1 MLLADCTD
9 PVPNEN
15 YDRIVKNEQE
25 YLRQMEIELEK
36 ADDAD
41 KKEWQAAIE
50 SQKAWMENN
59 LEDMRWTISEE
70 AIRHY
75 VEDIAPHMF
84 VKRPTFRNGNKDNSA
99 PELDTLIERYQA
111 GQMTMEQFIRDA
123 DSKIRMMQMED
134 Y

>member
-1 MLLADCTD
+1 
-9 PVPNEN
+9 
-15 YDRIVKNEQE
+15 
-25 YLRQMEIELEK
+25 
-36 ADDAD
+36 
-41 KKEWQAAIE
+41 
-50 SQKAWMENN
+50 MENN
-59 LEDMRWTISEE
+59 LEDMRWTISEK